1 MTKTLKLAGGLA
13 LAFALLAQPLS
24 AQTRKPAA
32 APAPAAAAPAGVR
45 PQIAPGVAVANLEG
59 AIENSNAFRAG
70 IQQAQSYYKPSIDA
84 AQAKFAEYNARL
96 KTMVD
101 QLNADA
107 AAKKPDTVLEQQ
119 YTAIKK
125 VQAQR
130 DEEVAGLLR
139 PYQLSEAYIR
149 EQIEGKLNQ
158 ALQNVVSKRGITLL
172 LRPESFYYAAPP
184 YDITGAVVQELNVL
198 VPSVQIAPPAGWL
211 PRELRE
217 QQAQQQPAQAR
228 PAAPAPRPAGTQP
241 APAPAPR
248 PAGPQPEG
256 R

>member
-1 MTKTLKLAGGLA
+1 MTKTLKVAGGLA
-13 LAFALLAQPLS
+13 LALAMLSQPLT
-24 AQTRKPAA
+24 AQTNRPATA
-32 APAPAAAAPAGVR
+32 KPAAAAPAAAPR
-45 PQIAPGVAVANLEG
+45 AQLAPGVAIANLEA

-70 IQQAQSYYKPSIDA
+70 MTQAQQLYKPAIDA
-84 AQAKFAEYNARL
+84 AQAKFNEYNVRL
-96 KTMVD
+96 KKMVD

-107 AAKKPDTVLEQQ
+107 AAKKPDSVLEQE
-119 YTAIKK
+119 YTEIKK

-149 EQIEGKLNQ
+149 EQIEAKLSQ
-158 ALQNVVSKRGITLL
+158 AVQAVAQKRGITML
-172 LRPESFYYAAPP
+172 LRPETVYFASQA
-184 YDITGAVVQELNVL
+184 YDITAAVVQELNVL
-198 VPSVQIAPPAGWL
+198 VPSVQVVPPAGWL

-217 QQAQQQPAQAR
+217 QQAQQQPKPQPAQQ
-228 PAAPAPRPAGTQP
+228 PAPRPAGA